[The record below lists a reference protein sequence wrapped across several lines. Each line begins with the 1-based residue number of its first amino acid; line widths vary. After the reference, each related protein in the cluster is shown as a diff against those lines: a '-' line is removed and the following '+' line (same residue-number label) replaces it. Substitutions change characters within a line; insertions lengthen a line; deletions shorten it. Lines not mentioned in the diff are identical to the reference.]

1 MLFGKISQQTA
12 HIMNNKIFSQI
23 VFSSGKSLEAIVM
36 AMLHDKGLFKYEDHV
51 AQHWPEFAQNGKEG
65 IRICD
70 ILRHESGMPYFT
82 KSIPSFENAWK
93 ESIKQNK
100 IGEFIEQ
107 QPAIFPEVDGIKF
120 KREYHALSRGLMVNE
135 LVRRLHPEV

>member
-1 MLFGKISQQTA
+1 
-12 HIMNNKIFSQI
+12 
-23 VFSSGKSLEAIVM
+23 
-36 AMLHDKGLFKYEDHV
+36 
-51 AQHWPEFAQNGKEG
+51 
-65 IRICD
+65 
-70 ILRHESGMPYFT
+70 MPYFT

-120 KREYHALSRGLMVNE
+120 KREYHGLSRGLLINE
-135 LVRRLHPEV
+135 LVRRLHPEGKTMGEILRDEIQIEGIYLGMKDEEEMSTIFPAKHM